1 MNSRA
6 AYPDNVFRF
15 CPACGAE
22 GFAVAGG
29 FTPGAEGNHTF
40 LCGSCGFTF
49 YINASVGTAA
59 IMINERNELLMV
71 KRRREPKLGMLDL
84 PGGFAAPGE
93 PAEEALKREVME
105 EVNLPLTECIPWEK
119 SYCNEYAYRG
129 ITYFTTDFIYICRTD
144 SWGRLKMA
152 DPTEAE
158 PVLIPLET
166 VVIEQIGFPSLQKAV
181 YDIVKS
187 KKYTHKE

>member
-1 MNSRA
+1 MNSRDT
-6 AYPDNVFRF
+6 YPDKVFRF
-15 CPACGAE
+15 CPSCGAE

-29 FTPGAEGNHTF
+29 FSPGAAGNHKF

-59 IMINERNELLMV
+59 YMVNKRNELLLV

-93 PAEEALKREVME
+93 PAEDALKREVLE
-105 EVNLPLTECIPWEK
+105 EVNLPVTECTPWEK
-119 SYCNEYAYRG
+119 SYCNEYSFGG

-144 SWGRLKMA
+144 RWDLLNMA

-158 PVLIPLET
+158 PVLVPFDEIDIT
-166 VVIEQIGFPSLQKAV
+166 KIGFPSLQKAV
-181 YDIVKS
+181 HDILQS
-187 KKYTHKE
+187 KKYG